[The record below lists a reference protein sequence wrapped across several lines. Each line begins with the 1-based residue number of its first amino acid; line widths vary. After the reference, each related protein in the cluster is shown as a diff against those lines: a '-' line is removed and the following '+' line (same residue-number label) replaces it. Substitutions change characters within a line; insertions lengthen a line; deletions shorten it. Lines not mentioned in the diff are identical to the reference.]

1 METWIILSFLSG
13 LIFAIVNT
21 IDKYKV
27 FDSINLSPP
36 VFCIFAGFSN
46 LILGLSFITFFP
58 IQDTSSYTNILLGI
72 SIGVLQGISIGLMFK
87 ALSQNEVTRVVP
99 IYQTYPIYVLI
110 IALLFL
116 NEALTYIQILSILLM
131 LVGGILATIEFKKK
145 MNFSGGFMIFILI
158 LASISMAISHI
169 FIKTLTEEF
178 STLQIYG
185 LRGIGVSIP
194 LILPFSSKSNL
205 KKFYIF
211 LKDWKS
217 SRFMFLAETVGAFF
231 GLILIII
238 ALKSGSVSLVAS
250 ISSGT
255 RPIFVLII
263 GLFLSL
269 IGKKINEKFDIYNG
283 LIKLSSA
290 IFVGLGILLVSINIQ

>member
-1 METWIILSFLSG
+1 VENWIVFSFLSG

-27 FDSINLSPP
+27 FDSINLSHP

-46 LILGLSFITFFP
+46 LILGLLFISFFP
-58 IQDTSSYTNILLGI
+58 IQDTHYTNILLGI
-72 SIGVLQGISIGLMFK
+72 CTGILQGISIGLMFK

-110 IALLFL
+110 IALIFL
-116 NEALTYIQILSILLM
+116 NESLSYLHILSIFLM

-145 MNFSGGFMIFILI
+145 MNFSNGLMILILI
-158 LASISMAISHI
+158 LASMSMAISHI

-194 LILPFSSKSNL
+194 LVLPFSSKSNI

-217 SRFMFLAETVGAFF
+217 SRFMFLAETVGAFL
-231 GLILIII
+231 GLILIIL
-238 ALKSGSVSLVAS
+238 ALNSGPVSLVAS

-255 RPIFVLII
+255 RPIFVIII

-269 IGKKINEKFDIYNG
+269 IGKKIKEKFDIYNG
-283 LIKLSSA
+283 LIKISSA
-290 IFVGLGILLVSINIQ
+290 IFVGLGILLVSINI